1 MAMLPGNIFRKM
13 SGYDSGCHTDLAKMA
28 RRKMK
33 TKENIEQNSQ
43 LASGAE
49 QFCNRLQPMK
59 ASLLSAFQW
68 LFVAVG
74 LALLPSLRAAEAKP
88 NFIIINVDDL
98 GYADIGPY
106 GSKLNRTPHL
116 DRMAKEG
123 MKLTSFYAAPVCSPS
138 RAQLMTGSYFKRVGV
153 NRVFFP
159 GEAQG
164 LAPSEITVA
173 ELLKEAGYA
182 TACIGK
188 WHLGDQREMLPT
200 NQGFDY
206 YYGIPYSNDM
216 GPADEGARSNLGQPL
231 PEEKA
236 DDKKKAG
243 PKHPPLPLIRGDS
256 ELVIRVKAQEQTELV
271 ERYTRESLKFIERN
285 KDKPFFLYLPH
296 SSVHFPLYP
305 GKNFAGKSP
314 NGLYSD
320 WVEETDWSV
329 GQVLDKVRELKLDE
343 KTLVIFTSDNGGTAR
358 GKNTPLRGFKAS
370 TFEGGM
376 RGCTIAWWPGK
387 VPAKES
393 TDEITGMIDILP
405 TFVSLANGKL
415 PTDRKLDGKD
425 ITPLLLG
432 QKDAKGHEK
441 YYYYRA
447 GAREGGTLEAVRSGQ
462 WKLELQTGKLYDLKK
477 DIEESKDVAEK
488 NEETVKLLKAYAD
501 LARADMGD
509 GNEGPGCRP
518 IGKAATAK
526 PIMDQDGLL
535 RKGFKAVGR

>member
-1 MAMLPGNIFRKM
+1 
-13 SGYDSGCHTDLAKMA
+13 
-28 RRKMK
+28 MK
-33 TKENIEQNSQ
+33 TQKAAAGPNQMKSQ
-43 LASGAE
+43 LACLAE
-49 QFCNRLQPMK
+49 RFCNGVHPMK
-59 ASLLSAFQW
+59 ASLWSACR
-68 LFVAVG
+68 LLILTLGLCAAV
-74 LALLPSLRAAEAKP
+74 LTHAAEPKP
-88 NFIIINVDDL
+88 NFIVINVDDL
-98 GYADIGPY
+98 GYADIGPF
-106 GSKLNRTPHL
+106 GSTLNRTPHL

-123 MKLTSFYAAPVCSPS
+123 LKLTSFYAAPVCSPS
-138 RAQLMTGSYFKRVGV
+138 RAQLMTGSYFKRVGIS
-153 NRVFFP
+153 RVFFP

-173 ELLKEAGYA
+173 ELLKETGYA

-200 NQGFDY
+200 HQGFDY

-216 GPADEGARSNLGQPL
+216 GPAEEGARSNLGDTP
-231 PEEKA
+231 PDNKA
-236 DDKKKAG
+236 DEKKRNA

-296 SSVHFPLYP
+296 SSVHFPIYP

-314 NGLYSD
+314 NGIYSD

-329 GQVLDKVRELKLDE
+329 GQVLDKVRELKLDT
-343 KTLVIFTSDNGGTAR
+343 KTLVIFTSDNGGTPRA
-358 GKNTPLRGFKAS
+358 KNTPLRGFKAS
-370 TFEGGM
+370 TLEGGM

-387 VPAKES
+387 VPANKS

-405 TFVSLANGKL
+405 TLVSLGGGKV
-415 PTDRKLDGKD
+415 PTDRKLDGMD
-425 ITPLLLG
+425 LTPLLMG
-432 QKDAKGHEK
+432 QKDAKGHEAYF
-441 YYYYRA
+441 YYNAR
-447 GAREGGTLEAVRSGQ
+447 AREGGILEAVRAGT
-462 WKLELQTGKLYDLKK
+462 WKLETKSGKLYDLKK
-477 DIEESKDVAEK
+477 DIGESKDVAADNAEMVTK
-488 NEETVKLLKAYAD
+488 LKAYAEQ
-501 LARADMGD
+501 ARADLGD